1 MVRTRFPLCRDLT
14 LEQQFAR
21 GIFPVLKGNAAKF
34 PEGESLDDLGLFVSL
49 LVLEPLTTN
58 RDAVTF
64 IADRAEKA
72 INELVLPHI
81 RTAALEGHKNVHIA
95 LVSHGLCISKLIER
109 LLLKD
114 SEDPQSGDFRG
125 LLNTAWTRL
134 EVEVRVR
141 MTIYSVLLDVCWL
154 TM

>member
-1 MVRTRFPLCRDLT
+1 M
-14 LEQQFAR
+14 
-21 GIFPVLKGNAAKF
+21 IY
-34 PEGESLDDLGLFVSL
+34 
-49 LVLEPLTTN
+49 
-58 RDAVTF
+58 

-141 MTIYSVLLDVCWL
+141 MTIYSVLLVMHWL
-154 TM
+154 TL

>member
-1 MVRTRFPLCRDLT
+1 M
-14 LEQQFAR
+14 
-21 GIFPVLKGNAAKF
+21 IY
-34 PEGESLDDLGLFVSL
+34 
-49 LVLEPLTTN
+49 
-58 RDAVTF
+58 

-109 LLLKD
+109 LLVKD

-141 MTIYSVLLDVCWL
+141 MTIYSVLLVMQWL
-154 TM
+154 TL